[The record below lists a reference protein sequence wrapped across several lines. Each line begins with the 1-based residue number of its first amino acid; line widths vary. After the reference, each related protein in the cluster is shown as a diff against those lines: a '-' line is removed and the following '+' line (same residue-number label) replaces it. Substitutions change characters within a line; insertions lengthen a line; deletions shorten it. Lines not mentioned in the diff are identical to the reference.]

1 VPPLLPLMRCLHYLR
16 QHLRLLLL
24 LLLLHSLQLKVWAQ
38 AVNCS
43 ALAALDSLLLPAMLL
58 LLLVLILSRRCLVDS
73 CHGCLPCSLLCAP
86 HVLLLMVRSHVHS

>member
-1 VPPLLPLMRCLHYLR
+1 MRCLHYLR

-24 LLLLHSLQLKVWAQ
+24 LLLHSLQLKVRAQ

-73 CHGCLPCSLLCAP
+73 CHGCLPRSLLCAP